1 MIHTLKPPLG
11 VRLNTSHPMANGL
24 VGCWL
29 LNERDGN
36 KVYDLSGN
44 GHHGIFA
51 NSPVWIP
58 DGLEFEYNVTWD
70 SRLVRC
76 GDVGWFPAYEATVFM
91 DVYPHTMAAASVAY
105 WWTID
110 RGVSNSSPS
119 ISLGRH
125 TSLGRASFNYN
136 GTSEIYS
143 GAYNFI
149 SDAWQRVAV
158 RFRSGGSADIYVN
171 GELFVNDASIGSYVL
186 GIGQFSFGAY
196 SRSSA
201 LAGYADDIDVRS
213 VMVYDKFCSDYE
225 IKALSIDPYAMF
237 EPEPIYLFGSA
248 GGGGGSALTKS
259 LSDTIS
265 LSDSIKNKPGLNK
278 ADSISMSDTFINSFG
293 LNKSDT
299 VNLSD
304 DISKSPGINKT
315 DTINL
320 SDSILK
326 TPGLNKSD
334 SVNLT
339 DDIIKTSEINK
350 ADTINLTDSFS
361 KVASFLRSF
370 SDTINLSDTILKNI
384 GLSLSDTIN
393 LSDNFNAIIT
403 LILSLNDT
411 ISMSDSISKEV
422 DLSKEDA
429 INLTDEIIKSFGLN
443 ETDTVNLSDIIS
455 KSIEINKSD
464 TVNLSDNFSSLLAL
478 ILAINDTINMSD
490 AISKEIDLS
499 KSDTI
504 NLTDDL
510 SKLFGLTESD
520 IINLA
525 DNFSTS
531 SDIIYALLNFV
542 AENRTFNFNAKTKTF
557 NFNAKTRGTI

>member
-1 MIHTLKPPLG
+1 MIHTLKPPHG

-24 VGCWL
+24 AGCWL
-29 LNERDGN
+29 MNEGSGLYT
-36 KVYDLSGN
+36 YDLSGN
-44 GHHGIFA
+44 GNHGTLLNSSWSA
-51 NSPVWIP
+51 NGIA
-58 DGLEFEYNVTWD
+58 
-70 SRLVRC
+70 
-76 GDVGWFPAYEATVFM
+76 FPAVNARIGL
-91 DVYPHTMAAASVAY
+91 VYPIIFTGNMSIVCKYKTISDQYYGGLIGDATAKDFIIFNNHSEIRIVDNGSHSDFDGWSWNFNQWYSLVISRAGAVWRGWRDAVEDSDLDSPITAGDLTFSAFGIGNTGHSFVGELEYAYIYNKILSVSE
-105 WWTID
+105 
-110 RGVSNSSPS
+110 V
-119 ISLGRH
+119 
-125 TSLGRASFNYN
+125 ASFHLN
-136 GTSEIYS
+136 
-143 GAYNFI
+143 
-149 SDAWQRVAV
+149 
-158 RFRSGGSADIYVN
+158 
-171 GELFVNDASIGSYVL
+171 
-186 GIGQFSFGAY
+186 
-196 SRSSA
+196 
-201 LAGYADDIDVRS
+201 
-213 VMVYDKFCSDYE
+213 
-225 IKALSIDPYAMF
+225 PYAMF

-259 LSDTIS
+259 LSDTVS
-265 LSDSIKNKPGLNK
+265 LSDSIIKKPGINK
-278 ADSISMSDTFINSFG
+278 SDSISMSDTFINSFG

-299 VNLSD
+299 ISMSD
-304 DISKSPGINKT
+304 VIIKNSGLAKSDVLNMADEALKSSGINKS

-339 DDIIKTSEINK
+339 DEIIKTSEINK

-411 ISMSDSISKEV
+411 VSMSDSISKEV

-443 ETDTVNLSDIIS
+443 ESDTVNLSDIIS

-478 ILAINDTINMSD
+478 ILAINDIINMSD

-542 AENRTFNFNAKTKTF
+542 AKNKSFNFNAKNKSF
-557 NFNAKTRGTI
+557 NFNAKIRGI